1 MTETSLIVFDSKTSI
16 TQQQLAEAFTKEK
29 GLDGILMQIADAAR
43 AEAAQF
49 DGNTEAG
56 RKGLK
61 AVAAQVSK
69 LAKSIAEEG
78 KEIVRDVKSRVAIVD
93 RNRID
98 GEAYLK
104 ELRDEI
110 KRPATEY
117 ENQQKELK
125 ERSEAVLAELRS
137 FAFAVKDGKFLSSA
151 EIQQRIDRLN
161 EIKVTAYDFMQAE
174 IDATVM
180 QMEGVLASNLQ
191 AAQEKERQEAEL
203 AAKEEELKKAAAAAH
218 EAQIRREAEEAAKQA
233 AAKREAELLAEAEA
247 AKAAAK
253 KAEED
258 AAKREAEAAAEIN
271 SMKHSAAQ
279 REAELLAAAKTTPV
293 SIENADEETQRRV
306 NNAVVSSLID
316 AGCTKPVAV
325 KILERII
332 NSEIPHVSINYATK

>member
-1 MTETSLIVFDSKTSI
+1 MTENQTSLIVIDSQTSV
-16 TQQQLAEAFTKEK
+16 TRQQLAEAFTKEK
-29 GLDGILMQIADAAR
+29 GLDSILMQIADAAR

-49 DGNTEAG
+49 DGDTEAG

-78 KEIVRDVKSRVAIVD
+78 KEIVRDVKARVAIVD

-117 ENQQKELK
+117 ENHQKELK

-180 QMEGVLASNLQ
+180 QMEEVLASNLQ

-253 KAEED
+253 KAEE
-258 AAKREAEAAAEIN
+258 AAAAEIK
-271 SMKHSAAQ
+271 SMKSSAAQ

>member
-1 MTETSLIVFDSKTSI
+1 MTETSLIVFDSKTNI

-69 LAKSIAEEG
+69 IAKSIAEEG
-78 KEIVRDVKSRVAIVD
+78 KEIVRDVKARVAIVD

-98 GEAYLK
+98 GDAFLK

-137 FAFAVKDGKFLSSA
+137 FAFMVKDGQFLSSA

-161 EIKVTAYDFMQAE
+161 EIKVTAYDFMQDE

-191 AAQEKERQEAEL
+191 AAQDKERQDAEL
-203 AAKEEELKKAAAAAH
+203 AAKEEALKKAEAAAH
-218 EAQIRREAEEAAKQA
+218 DEKIRREAEEKAKQA

-247 AKAAAK
+247 AKQAAKQAEEEKAKAKAEAEEAAKQAHAKAQAAAQAVTQNK
-253 KAEED
+253 P
-258 AAKREAEAAAEIN
+258 
-271 SMKHSAAQ
+271 
-279 REAELLAAAKTTPV
+279 PV

-332 NSEIPHVSINYATK
+332 NNEIPHVSIDYSTK

>member
-1 MTETSLIVFDSKTSI
+1 MTETSLIVFDSKTNI

-29 GLDGILMQIADAAR
+29 GLDGILMQIAAAAR

-69 LAKSIAEEG
+69 IAKSIAEEG
-78 KEIVRDVKSRVAIVD
+78 KEIVRDVKARVAIVD

-98 GEAYLK
+98 GDAFLK

-137 FAFAVKDGKFLSSA
+137 FAFMVKDGQFLSSA

-161 EIKVTAYDFMQAE
+161 EIKVTAYDFMQDE

-191 AAQEKERQEAEL
+191 AAQDKERQDAEL
-203 AAKEEELKKAAAAAH
+203 AAKEEALKKAEAAAH
-218 EAQIRREAEEAAKQA
+218 DEKIRREAEEKAKQA

-247 AKAAAK
+247 AKQAAKQAEEEKAKAKAEAEEAAKQAHAKAQAAAQAVTQNK
-253 KAEED
+253 P
-258 AAKREAEAAAEIN
+258 
-271 SMKHSAAQ
+271 
-279 REAELLAAAKTTPV
+279 PV

-332 NSEIPHVSINYATK
+332 NNEIPHVSIDYSTK

>member
-1 MTETSLIVFDSKTSI
+1 MTETQTALIVIDSQTSV
-16 TQQQLAEAFTKEK
+16 TRQQLAEAFTKEK
-29 GLDGILMQIADAAR
+29 GLDSILMQIADAAR

-117 ENQQKELK
+117 ENQQKAMKEL
-125 ERSEAVLAELRS
+125 SEGVLAELRS
-137 FAFAVKDGKFLSSA
+137 FAFAVKDGKFLSST

-180 QMEGVLASNLQ
+180 QMEEVLASNLQ

-258 AAKREAEAAAEIN
+258 AAKREAESLAEI
-271 SMKHSAAQ
+271 AAIKTAAK
-279 REAELLAAAKTTPV
+279 RAEEATAKTTPV

-332 NSEIPHVSINYATK
+332 NNEIPHISIDYSTK

>member
-1 MTETSLIVFDSKTSI
+1 MTETSLIVFDSKTNI

-69 LAKSIAEEG
+69 IAKSIAEEG
-78 KEIVRDVKSRVAIVD
+78 KEIVRDVKARVAIVD

-98 GEAYLK
+98 GDAFLK

-137 FAFAVKDGKFLSSA
+137 FAFMVKDGQFLSSA

-161 EIKVTAYDFMQAE
+161 EIKVTAYDFMQDE

-191 AAQEKERQEAEL
+191 AAQDKERQDAEL
-203 AAKEEELKKAAAAAH
+203 AAKEEALKKAEAAAH
-218 EAQIRREAEEAAKQA
+218 DEKIRREAEEKAKQA

-247 AKAAAK
+247 AKQAAKQAEEEKAKAKAEAEEAAKQAHAKAQAAAK
-253 KAEED
+253 AVTQNKP
-258 AAKREAEAAAEIN
+258 
-271 SMKHSAAQ
+271 
-279 REAELLAAAKTTPV
+279 PV
-293 SIENADEETQRRV
+293 SIENADEDTQRRV
-306 NNAVVSSLID
+306 NNAVVASLID

-332 NSEIPHVSINYATK
+332 NNEIPHIIIDYSNK

>member
-203 AAKEEELKKAAAAAH
+203 AAKEEELKKADAAAH